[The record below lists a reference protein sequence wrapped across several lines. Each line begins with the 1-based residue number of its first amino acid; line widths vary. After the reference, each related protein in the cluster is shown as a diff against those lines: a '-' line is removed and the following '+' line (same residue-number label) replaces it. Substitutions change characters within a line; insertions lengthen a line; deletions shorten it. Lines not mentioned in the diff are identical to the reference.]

1 MEELNKRVEEEIDEP
16 LRIGLG
22 LHSGKAIIGAM
33 GYGTTKPVTAIGS
46 TVNTAARL
54 EGESKKFG
62 SELLLSQQVLD
73 AAGVDLSG
81 TEEHDITFRC
91 QEKAIHVH
99 VVKVARDL
107 NPKKRMPMTEEA
119 K

>member
-1 MEELNKRVEEEIDEP
+1 
-16 LRIGLG
+16 
-22 LHSGKAIIGAM
+22 M

-62 SELLLSQQVLD
+62 SELILSQEVLD
-73 AAGVDLSG
+73 AAQLDFPG
-81 TEEHDITFRC
+81 TAEHDITVRGR
-91 QEKAIHVH
+91 ADSLHVY
-99 VVKVARDL
+99 VVKSARERK
-107 NPKKRMPMTEEA
+107 PQKRQKVPQDA